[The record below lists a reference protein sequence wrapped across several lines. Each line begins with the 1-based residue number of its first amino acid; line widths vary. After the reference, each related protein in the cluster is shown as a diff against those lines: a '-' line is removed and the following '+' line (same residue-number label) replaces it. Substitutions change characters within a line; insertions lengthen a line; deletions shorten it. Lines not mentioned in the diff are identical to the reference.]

1 MIVRRLLAAATLLVA
16 GTAASAAQQDSVAG
30 SGTAEP
36 VPLPSPAPPAPPPTF
51 VPLPRTERAP
61 TIEAGG
67 FLSREDW
74 WRCDGYA
81 AADRRHDG
89 MSRYSDLIVNVVPAR
104 MTPRFSR
111 GGIAFCDAALA
122 DPRMLPGWSLRR
134 ANILQARALHK
145 ASARDFAGALADLAS
160 SDEAA
165 GSDRYAVRS
174 LRAANHLIRAWLQ
187 IESGASADAVGTI
200 GEAAA
205 SRPWDAG
212 LQGLAAQ
219 LRLAATGRWE
229 AFGQESRQLARLDP
243 NRLILLY
250 VLALTQGDFAQAA
263 ALYPQI
269 NLVIP
274 RNRGGYQI
282 DNMLARRVQQMVV
295 RADLRGA
302 YAYALAASG
311 LQSQALE
318 QLAAA
323 RLDMDRAL
331 QPPQPIAPRTEV
343 TRAQR
348 AEHEAFTV
356 GGVRARDSLDRW
368 DRLVRLKGMT
378 GERNYQQAYAELLRS
393 PIGIDGPALDI
404 VRSLIAIAPAPQAQL
419 EELSVEM
426 TRAIADQLDTMRRVT
441 VADLFEALPEAETA
455 RGIPPYDGASDSWLS
470 FDTEGYRVDPSQVQ
484 GAQTVRFARS
494 DGTVA
499 IAGEMVLLRVA
510 ELARQRGHRGFIL
523 VGRRMVRREMLA
535 YGQRPGSGTPSGQEA
550 ELDVVFVDPDRLPPD
565 YASAGWRVVD
575 AEQVWNALS
584 PLYPRPSR
592 R

>member
-16 GTAASAAQQDSVAG
+16 GTSAGAVQQD
-30 SGTAEP
+30 GTPKPA
-36 VPLPSPAPPAPPPTF
+36 PLPSAAPPAPPPPF
-51 VPLPRTERAP
+51 VTQPGAERTP
-61 TIEAGG
+61 IIEAGG
-67 FLSREDW
+67 FLSREEW

-89 MSRYSDLIVNVVPAR
+89 MSRYSDLIVNVAPAR
-104 MTPRFSR
+104 TTPRFGR
-111 GGIAFCDAALA
+111 GGIAVCDAALA
-122 DPRMLPGWSLRR
+122 DPRMLPGWTLRR

-145 ASARDFAGALADLAS
+145 ASARDFTGALADLAS

-187 IESGASADAVGTI
+187 IETGASGDAVGTI
-200 GEAAA
+200 GEAVA
-205 SRPWDAG
+205 SRPWEAG

-219 LRLAATGRWE
+219 LRLAATGQWE
-229 AFGQESRQLARLDP
+229 AFAQESRQLARLDP
-243 NRLILLY
+243 NRLLLLY
-250 VLALTQGDFAQAA
+250 VLALTQGDFRQAA
-263 ALYPQI
+263 ELYPQI
-269 NLVIP
+269 QLTIP
-274 RNRGGYQI
+274 RHRGGYQI
-282 DNMLARRVQQMVV
+282 DNMLARRVQQMIV
-295 RADLRGA
+295 RAEMRGA
-302 YAYALAASG
+302 YAYSLAAQG
-311 LQSQALE
+311 QQAQALV

-323 RLDMDRAL
+323 RREMDDAL
-331 QPPQPIAPRTEV
+331 RPPQPIAPRTEV
-343 TRAQR
+343 SRAQR
-348 AEHEAFTV
+348 TEHEAFTV
-356 GGVRARDSLDRW
+356 GGVRARRSLDRW
-368 DRLVRLKGMT
+368 DRMVRLKGII
-378 GERNYQQAYAELLRS
+378 GERNFQQAHAELLRS

-404 VRSLIAIAPAPQAQL
+404 LRSLIAIAPAPQAEL
-419 EELSVEM
+419 EDLSAEM
-426 TRAIADQLDTMRRVT
+426 TRAIAGQLDTMRRVR
-441 VADLFEALPEAETA
+441 VADLFEALPEAETE

-523 VGRRMVRREMLA
+523 VGRRIVRREMLG
-535 YGQRPGSGTPSGQEA
+535 YGQRPGNGTPSGQEA

-565 YASAGWRVVD
+565 YAAAGWRVVD